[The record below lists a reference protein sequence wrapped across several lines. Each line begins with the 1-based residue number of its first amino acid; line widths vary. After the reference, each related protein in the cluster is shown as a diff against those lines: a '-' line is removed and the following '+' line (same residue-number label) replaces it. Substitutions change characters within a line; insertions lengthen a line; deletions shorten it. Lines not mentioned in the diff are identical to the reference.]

1 MLLPV
6 LFWRPGKYL
15 KEGRMSYL
23 RNPSFEN
30 GTNFWNRINHAGSVT
45 FSVGP
50 SANPPPVTG
59 ANIASI
65 VSLVSGGSIGQDVSG
80 VNAASVSCFA
90 HVTSVTGSDGTL
102 AIWNLSTGVASS
114 TPFTVQ
120 NSSEFQLVMNTLD
133 IGGTADLRVEIYLN
147 TPGGQL
153 SIDYVN
159 LF

>member
-1 MLLPV
+1 
-6 LFWRPGKYL
+6 
-15 KEGRMSYL
+15 MSYL

-30 GTNFWNRINHAGSVT
+30 GTNFWSPINHAGSVT

-50 SANPPPVTG
+50 SSSPPPVTG
-59 ANIASI
+59 TNIADV
-65 VSLVSGGSIGQDVSG
+65 VSLVSGGSIGQDVIG
-80 VNAASVSCFA
+80 VNAPSVSCFA
-90 HVTSVTGSDGTL
+90 HVTSVTGSDGSL

-120 NSSEFQLVMNTLD
+120 NSSAFQLVMNTLD
-133 IGGTADLRVEIYLN
+133 LGGTADVRVEIYLN

>member
-1 MLLPV
+1 
-6 LFWRPGKYL
+6 
-15 KEGRMSYL
+15 MSFL

-30 GTNFWNRINHAGSVT
+30 GKSYWEEINFPGSVT

-50 SANPPPVTG
+50 SSSPLPVTG

-65 VSLVSGGSIGQDVSG
+65 VSLVPLGSIGQDTT
-80 VNAASVSCFA
+80 VNASSVSCFA
-90 HVTSVTGSDGTL
+90 HVTSVTGNTNGFL
-102 AIWNLSTGVASS
+102 NIWNLTTGPVAS

-120 NSSEFQLVMNTLD
+120 NPGTWQLVMNTLD
-133 IGGTADLRVEIYLN
+133 LGEEAELRVEIYSN
-147 TPGGQL
+147 TPGGEL

>member
-1 MLLPV
+1 
-6 LFWRPGKYL
+6 
-15 KEGRMSYL
+15 MSFL

-30 GTNFWNRINHAGSVT
+30 GKNSWKEINFPGSVT

-50 SANPPPVTG
+50 SSNPLPVTG

-65 VSLVSGGSIGQDVSG
+65 VSLVPLGSIGQDTN
-80 VNAASVSCFA
+80 VNAPSVSCFA
-90 HVTSVTGSDGTL
+90 HVTSVTGNTVGFL
-102 AIWNLSTGVASS
+102 NIWNLTTGAVAS

-120 NSSEFQLVMNTLD
+120 NPGTWQLVMNTLD
-133 IGGTADLRVEIYLN
+133 LGGNANLRVEIYSN
-147 TPGGQL
+147 TPGGEL